1 MAARRIPASSWC
13 APALLSLFLR
23 PARAGSRTSSLPTSA
38 RRARAQG
45 LLRYSKMR
53 QENYYFP
60 DPDREGWFKVKWLN
74 EYMGFERDYV
84 ERLCEN
90 SRPRASAATS

>member
-1 MAARRIPASSWC
+1 
-13 APALLSLFLR
+13 
-23 PARAGSRTSSLPTSA
+23 
-38 RRARAQG
+38 
-45 LLRYSKMR
+45 MR